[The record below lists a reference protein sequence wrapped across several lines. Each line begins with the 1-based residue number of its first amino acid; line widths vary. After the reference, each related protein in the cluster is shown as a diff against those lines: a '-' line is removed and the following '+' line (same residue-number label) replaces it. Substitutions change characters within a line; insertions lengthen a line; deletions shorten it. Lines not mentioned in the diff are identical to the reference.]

1 MNTQSHAIINVALLS
16 RKAAPYLHRYA
27 LIGAVL
33 PDVPMFIFFAVEA
46 FVLKHPQNLD
56 LEESGISSQ
65 DGKTSLTSSTPSR
78 YFSSFLGSVTGANPV
93 PSSSAP

>member
-33 PDVPMFIFFAVEA
+33 PDVPMFILFCGGGIRPQASAKPNLEGAVFPPRMA
-46 FVLKHPQNLD
+46 KPL
-56 LEESGISSQ
+56 
-65 DGKTSLTSSTPSR
+65 
-78 YFSSFLGSVTGANPV
+78 
-93 PSSSAP
+93 